1 MNLANTEITEYNWY
15 WPKYFLAC
23 QILSKFV
30 ILVDNARV
38 MM

>member
-1 MNLANTEITEYNWY
+1 MNLANTVITEYNWY

-23 QILSKFV
+23 QKFV